1 MMFVVEDKVPFT
13 NLKEAL
19 AEFPKWKMIFS
30 QGAESHFEL
39 PARRVGSTNNHFSVK
54 KGENNLYFHFRENLN
69 LSNIGMKLK
78 PISHYINSNL

>member
-1 MMFVVEDKVPFT
+1 MHYQNEKYLPTTVYTLWISFTFIYAYYVGAFTMMFVVEDKVPFT

-39 PARRVGSTNNHFSVK
+39 PARRVSSMYK
-54 KGENNLYFHFRENLN
+54 
-69 LSNIGMKLK
+69 
-78 PISHYINSNL
+78 

>member
-39 PARRVGSTNNHFSVK
+39 PARRVGSTNKISTFQQK
-54 KGENNLYFHFRENLN
+54 KGENNLYMIFILGRT
-69 LSNIGMKLK
+69 
-78 PISHYINSNL
+78 

>member
-39 PARRVGSTNNHFSVK
+39 PARRVGSIQIKFPLFSK
-54 KGENNLYFHFRENLN
+54 KRR
-69 LSNIGMKLK
+69 K
-78 PISHYINSNL
+78 